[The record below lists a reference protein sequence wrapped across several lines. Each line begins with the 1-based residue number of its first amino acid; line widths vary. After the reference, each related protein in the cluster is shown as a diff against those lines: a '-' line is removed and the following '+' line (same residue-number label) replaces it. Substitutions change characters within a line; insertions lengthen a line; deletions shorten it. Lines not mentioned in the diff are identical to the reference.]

1 MEKAHEA
8 MKRHQMQ
15 AKRQQQ
21 HLSDLLP
28 SNDLA
33 DDPDLRY
40 HISSSQ
46 NDVVP
51 LYAMLHRRGASDDPA
66 LKVSHGPRFTYNWNY
81 LFLQDFLPKL
91 QEHLLGR
98 LLGQDF
104 NGDNH
109 GTFTPSECQ
118 SLRILGDKI
127 YSVQT
132 CRLYYTS
139 YDIRRVSDTIHL
151 TTRPDII
158 VGAPPPDQDE
168 TSDVY
173 ERFWYARVIGIYH
186 AKVYTTHPRVQDG
199 GQVRRMEFLWVRW
212 FGSEPNYKHGFDR
225 GLLPKIGFVPSTD
238 DFAFGFLDPACVIRS
253 CHLVPAFAAG
263 RTTTLLP
270 YATSVAR
277 RHGVLTP
284 MEADDWTNFYVS
296 M

>member
-1 MEKAHEA
+1 

-15 AKRQQQ
+15 AKRQHQ
-21 HLSDLLP
+21 HFSDLLP
-28 SNDLA
+28 SNDLP

-40 HISSSQ
+40 YISESQ
-46 NDVVP
+46 NHVVP
-51 LYAMLHRRGASDDPA
+51 LYQMLHRSGASDDPA
-66 LKVSHGPRFTYNWNY
+66 LKVSLSLRFADIGLTV
-81 LFLQDFLPKL
+81 FLQDFLPKL

-98 LLGQDF
+98 LLGHDF

-118 SLRILGDKI
+118 SICILGDKL

-139 YDIRRVSDTIHL
+139 YDIRRKSDTIHL

-158 VGAPPPDQDE
+158 VGAPPSDEDE

-186 AKVYTTHPRVQDG
+186 VKVYTTHPQVQDG
-199 GQVRRMEFLWVRW
+199 GQVRRMKFLWVWW

-225 GLLPKIGFVPSTD
+225 GRLPKIGFVPSTD

-253 CHLVPAFAAG
+253 CHLIPAFAAG

-270 YATSVAR
+270 YSTSVAR
-277 RHGVLTP
+277 CHSVLTPGP
-284 MEADDWTNFYVS
+284 MEADDWTNFYVD